1 MKFDEYQEVGAK
13 FLASK
18 RFALLADDMG
28 LGKTAQTIL
37 AADMIGAF
45 KILVICP
52 AVARVNWKREFNEF
66 SIYDRDFV
74 VCFGAQDRPGVCS
87 VVSYDYATEHH
98 SRLIQM
104 QWDLIVCDE
113 SHFIK
118 EPEAKRT
125 VRIYGK
131 DGIIRYTK
139 RLWAL
144 SGTPAPNHAGELWP
158 MLFTFGVTN
167 LVYDKYVE
175 KFCNG
180 RVVYYGGRPK
190 YQISG
195 TKKRAIPELKAL
207 LSKVMLRR
215 LKEEVLKYLPP
226 ITFTDLTVEE
236 GPGIFIDTEY
246 VRQKRAVEE
255 SLSYA
260 KNFDDASL
268 VLEGI
273 AESVSALRRV
283 SGLQKVKATIELVT
297 QELTDGAYEKI
308 VIFAYHRDVIDQL
321 KDGFKDY
328 APAVING
335 GVSHKIRQDGIDR
348 FQNDPACKVFIGQIL
363 AAGTA
368 ITLTAA
374 HHVLFVEQDWVPGN
388 NAQAAM
394 RCHRR
399 GQTKPVFVRCMGIAE
414 SIDEKISTVLR
425 RKTQELTEIFDSKA
439 ESHLIGE

>member
-1 MKFDEYQEVGAK
+1 MKFDPYQFIGAE

-28 LGKTAQTIL
+28 LGKTAQTVL
-37 AADMIGAF
+37 AADMVRAN

-66 SIYDRDFV
+66 SIYDREFV
-74 VCFGAQDRPGVCS
+74 VCYGSADWPGVCS

-104 QWDLIVCDE
+104 QWDLIIIDE
-113 SHFIK
+113 SHFVK

-131 DGIIRYTK
+131 DGIIRKTQ
-139 RLWAL
+139 RFWAL

-167 LVYDKYVE
+167 LAYDKYVE

-180 RVVYYGGRPK
+180 RVVYYGGKPK
-190 YQISG
+190 LKVLG
-195 TKKRAIPELKAL
+195 TKKKAIPEIKAM

-215 LKEEVLKYLPP
+215 LKEEVLKDLPP
-226 ITFTDLTVEE
+226 IKYVDVTVE
-236 GPGIFIDTEY
+236 PGNVELVWEY
-246 VRQKRAVEE
+246 VKEENAVEKA
-255 SLSYA
+255 LSFA
-260 KNFDDASL
+260 RNDDDASL

-273 AESVSALRRV
+273 ADSVATLRRTN
-283 SGLQKVKATIELVT
+283 GLQKVHAAVEIVTHELN
-297 QELTDGAYEKI
+297 DWACDKI
-308 VIFAYHRDVIDQL
+308 VIFAYHTEVIDKL
-321 KDGFKDY
+321 KEGLKAFN
-328 APAVING
+328 PVVIRG
-335 GVSHKIRQDGIDR
+335 GVSHKLRQEAIDN
-348 FQNDPACKVFIGQIL
+348 FQNDKDCRVFIGNIL

-368 ITLTAA
+368 ITLTASCQ
-374 HHVLFVEQDWVPGN
+374 VLFVEQDWVPGN

-399 GQTKPVFVRCMGIAE
+399 GQTRPVFVRCMGIAD
-414 SIDEKISTVLR
+414 SIDEKISSVLR
-425 RKTQELTEIFDSKA
+425 RKSQELTQIFDSKS